1 MHSGLEDPQL
11 DVNRT
16 VLVVPVV
23 LAILLAVGFA
33 DAADMNMRVF
43 QINDHLLCF
52 YDGRP
57 AETTIR
63 SDVHNWADFGAMNV
77 GVATYVIHRGDRALV
92 YDTYP
97 STQQAKWVRD
107 YLVKSGIR
115 HFAVVNSHWHL
126 DHVGGNAAYAD
137 VDDAQKG
144 PASTLWSVAQQ
155 MTIGLGIAFAALALR
170 LAALFHAPAGNTAI
184 SLCAAKSISGGAE

>member
-57 AETTIR
+57 AGR
-63 SDVHNWADFGAMNV
+63 NYH
-77 GVATYVIHRGDRALV
+77 
-92 YDTYP
+92 
-97 STQQAKWVRD
+97 
-107 YLVKSGIR
+107 
-115 HFAVVNSHWHL
+115 
-126 DHVGGNAAYAD
+126 
-137 VDDAQKG
+137 
-144 PASTLWSVAQQ
+144 
-155 MTIGLGIAFAALALR
+155 
-170 LAALFHAPAGNTAI
+170 
-184 SLCAAKSISGGAE
+184 